1 MDEYNIN
8 NIEKINSINFI
19 NINNEKA
26 SPEISNPIFNRI
38 NYLNSLNKMN
48 SYSTKKTKKMIN
60 NNKNLFLNENII
72 EHKMKNN
79 NYNQRYNNDEI
90 LDDLYEMNRTNISD
104 IKINSK
110 MYQGFQKNSN
120 IISHNNLTNNNT
132 IKKNFVK
139 PIEKIKMNNT
149 NNNYNKILFKKFNS
163 NNHVSNNTNNQMMNM
178 NKPINKVY
186 NNKTIN
192 NHKNNN
198 NNQHYQNINSFT
210 DYSMDE
216 TNSINNKIILYIKK
230 INEYKKT
237 NKQLV
242 EKLNI
247 LTNNLKLKSNEIQ
260 NLQQKNQALQN
271 ELYLIKVN
279 NEQGKNSM
287 KINNNEEL
295 KKILMQKNKIINDV
309 SQKMKMMKQ
318 EMEDKIAKNSNLSQI
333 LTKKNMEL
341 VRHQKELIE
350 KDKKIEE
357 LNLELN
363 NQKLNINKKNEEL
376 NIINSELKNENDE
389 KEKKIENLSKKINNL
404 EIDLKGVKNN
414 EKEYFFKNKKNQE
427 IIEQKDKQIQQ
438 LNEQISQLNNNKQED
453 LTNKDNQNKESEIL
467 LRKIE
472 DLTNENNKLS
482 KYINMINPQN
492 LIISPNNYT
501 IIANKYHK
509 KLIWYLLY
517 KKSTP
522 IDSKKDSNDYNN
534 YIWVKGTDIKKEDLK
549 NYNKFEDEKKKLT
562 ELTEC
567 IIEKQKKLEMKE
579 EKINELDYKNQKL
592 SSQLHNKT
600 ANIKGNNNNIF
611 SGKQIRDNSNFA
623 NSFNTEAAENEKYK
637 NLLEKLNDSN
647 KRNLHLHNQ
656 VAILK
661 EKLNEKDN
669 LEKKFPHDMKD
680 IDPHLIDSGFLDDDS
695 MENKEIEINDL
706 FNKEEKNDIEN
717 NININNE
724 QNINNNNNKIT
735 IENTNTNNKSNS
747 DELNKAINLN
757 NSKKDDP
764 FKESERK
771 VDEFLANG
779 AGDEDDFDEVKVIN
793 KQMNFLK
800 EEIKDYREKS
810 KNLGNEIKELF
821 SKIKCNDKNRKHIV
835 QICQILNFQPA
846 IIDQIISNKFK
857 IDKDKSNN
865 K

>member
-19 NINNEKA
+19 NINNDKV
-26 SPEISNPIFNRI
+26 SPDISEPIFNKI
-38 NYLNSLNKMN
+38 NYLKSLNKIN
-48 SYSTKKTKKMIN
+48 SYSTKKVKKIIKNSKNMLL
-60 NNKNLFLNENII
+60 NKNMVDLSMN
-72 EHKMKNN
+72 NN
-79 NYNQRYNNDEI
+79 NYNQRYNEDEI
-90 LDDLYEMNRTNISD
+90 INDLYEMNRTNIPD
-104 IKINSK
+104 LKINSLK
-110 MYQGFQKNSN
+110 YEGVQRQ
-120 IISHNNLTNNNT
+120 NNN
-132 IKKNFVK
+132 INNNYQKQNIVR
-139 PIEKIKMNNT
+139 PSDKIKMNNI
-149 NNNYNKILFKKFNS
+149 NNDYNKILFKKFN
-163 NNHVSNNTNNQMMNM
+163 NNQMNL
-178 NKPINKVY
+178 NNINNQNNRVY
-186 NNKTIN
+186 NNKTITN
-192 NHKNNN
+192 KKDSNNN
-198 NNQHYQNINSFT
+198 NNFNSFT

-216 TNSINNKIILYIKK
+216 NSSSLNSKNFLYIKK
-230 INEYKKT
+230 INEYKKS
-237 NKQLV
+237 NKQLA

-260 NLQQKNQALQN
+260 NLQQKNQSLQN

-279 NEQGKNSM
+279 NDQGKNNI

-295 KKILMQKNKIINDV
+295 KKILMQKNKIINDL
-309 SQKMKMMKQ
+309 SQKMKMMKKD
-318 EMEDKIAKNSNLSQI
+318 MEDKNTKHSNLNQI

-341 VRHQKELIE
+341 LKHQKELIE
-350 KDKKIEE
+350 KEKKIEE

-363 NQKLNINKKNEEL
+363 NQRLNNNQKNEKLNE
-376 NIINSELKNENDE
+376 INSELKNENEE

-404 EIDLKGVKNN
+404 EIDLKGVKND
-414 EKEYFFKNKKNQE
+414 EKEYFFQNKKNLE

-438 LNEQISQLNNNKQED
+438 LNEQISQLNNIKKNDDIINKE
-453 LTNKDNQNKESEIL
+453 NQNKESDTL

-482 KYINMINPQN
+482 KYINTLNSQKSN
-492 LIISPNNYT
+492 ISPKNYT

-517 KKSTP
+517 KKSSS

-534 YIWVKGTDIKKEDLK
+534 YIWVKGTELKKEDLK
-549 NYNKFEDEKKKLT
+549 NYNKYEDEKKIIN

-567 IIEKQKKLEMKE
+567 LIEKQKKLEMKE
-579 EKINELDYKNQKL
+579 EKINLLDYKNQKL

-611 SGKQIRDNSNFA
+611 SGKQGKDNSNFA

-637 NLLEKLNDSN
+637 NLLDKLNDSN
-647 KRNLHLHNQ
+647 KRNMHLHNQ

-680 IDPHLIDSGFLDDDS
+680 IDPQLIDSGFLDDDS
-695 MENKEIEINDL
+695 FENKEMEITDL
-706 FNKEEKNDIEN
+706 FNKEQKTDFET
-717 NININNE
+717 NININEEKNK
-724 QNINNNNNKIT
+724 NKIT
-735 IENTNTNNKSNS
+735 IENTNTDKNNKSNS
-747 DELNKAINLN
+747 DELNKAMDINN

-771 VDEFLANG
+771 VDEFLAKG
-779 AGDEDDFDEVKVIN
+779 AGEEDDFDEVKMIN
-793 KQMNFLK
+793 KQLNFLK
-800 EEIKDYREKS
+800 DEIKDYREKN

-857 IDKDKSNN
+857 IDKDKGST